1 MLHANSKQAHENL
14 KQYIRRNYDPTG
26 HDGLAEDTADFT
38 DIAKSIMKTFE
49 SEKYY
54 TDSYAVAYGYSKE
67 DVFVDWCAGLPSVLD
82 TCYYCDRS
90 AVDDLG
96 GILEETEEEKKR
108 FTESQAEDKLTR
120 MIYLELNKYSR

>member
-14 KQYIRRNYDPTG
+14 KQYIRRNYNPTG
-26 HDGLAEDTADFT
+26 RDGLAEDTADFT

-49 SEKYY
+49 SEKKYY
-54 TDSYAVAYGYSKE
+54 AAHRYSKE
-67 DVFVDWCAGLPSVLD
+67 DIFVEWCAGLPSVLD
-82 TCYYCDRS
+82 TCYYCDRF

-96 GILEETEEEKKR
+96 EILEETEEEKKR

-120 MIYLELNKYSR
+120 MIYQELNKYSR